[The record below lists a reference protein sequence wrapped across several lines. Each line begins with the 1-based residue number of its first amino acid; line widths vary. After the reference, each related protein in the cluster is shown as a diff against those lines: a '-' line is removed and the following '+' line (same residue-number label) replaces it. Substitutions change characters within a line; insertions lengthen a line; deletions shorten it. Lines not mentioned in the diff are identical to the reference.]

1 MAEIKFL
8 DLTADNAFDFCAV
21 LDSIGVENI
30 VNAIPR
36 DDITAFQKAKK
47 NNKAIGIMIALKV
60 SAVLVKHIATAR
72 EPIYTFFAGCCEWD
86 NGSPVSVDELRKLK
100 LSAFLKLFKDF
111 FKKDDLADFFTE
123 VAELLPTDDSA
134 LKNS

>member
-1 MAEIKFL
+1 MENIKFL

-47 NNKAIGIMIALKV
+47 NNTAIGIMIALKV
-60 SAVLVKHIATAR
+60 SAVLVKHISTAR

-86 NGSPVSVDELRKLK
+86 NGSPVSVDELRKLR
-100 LSAFLKLFKDF
+100 S
-111 FKKDDLADFFTE
+111 
-123 VAELLPTDDSA
+123 PQ
-134 LKNS
+134 